1 MALRDLISNIKES
14 VGFNPEVLTA
24 DEDSTTFDMQGFES
38 LVAIV
43 QVGAS
48 GDTLSGSVFL
58 ELILEHGDEQDGS
71 DAVAVTSA
79 DDVLP
84 GTALALGVFAT
95 IDDPAED
102 DAVFKI
108 GYRGTKRY
116 VRVAVDLTGTHTNG
130 IPVSVIG
137 IKGDASNQATSA
149 A

>member
-1 MALRDLISNIKES
+1 MALRDIISNIKES

-24 DEDSTTFDMQGFES
+24 DKNGVTFDMQGFES
-38 LVAIV
+38 LMAMV
-43 QVGAS
+43 QVGVS

-58 ELILEHGDEQDGS
+58 ELILQHGDLQDGS

-84 GTALALGVFAT
+84 GTALPLGVFAT

-102 DAVFKI
+102 DAVHTV

-116 VRVAVDLTGTHTNG
+116 VRVVVDLTGTHTNG
-130 IPVSVIG
+130 IPVAVVG
-137 IKGDASNQATSA
+137 IKGDASNQPT
-149 A
+149 